1 MIFEYRLSIVMFII
15 LFIYVAPAF
24 ILAFF
29 DTRPSYTKYKD
40 SLEQINKRVNESY
53 KEIEDDL

>member
-1 MIFEYRLSIVMFII
+1 MIFEYRLAIVMFII
-15 LFIYVAPAF
+15 LFIYVVPAF

-40 SLEQINKRVNESY
+40 SLERVNKRVNESN